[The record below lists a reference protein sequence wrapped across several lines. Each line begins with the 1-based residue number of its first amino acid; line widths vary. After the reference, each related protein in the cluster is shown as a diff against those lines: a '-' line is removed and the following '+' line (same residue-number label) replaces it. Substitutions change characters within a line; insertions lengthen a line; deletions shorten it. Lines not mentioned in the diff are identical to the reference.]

1 MPATDPRAARL
12 RQRHRHPG
20 GHILII
26 SLSRQGMEI
35 PYQFFQIEKY
45 GKHTAGKTKITILSL
60 IDHQPDPACGR
71 PDQDPALRPWFPL
84 IL

>member
-1 MPATDPRAARL
+1 MNTKINKRQTYNYKYKFTNTNIDRSVAQPGAQVSSADPRKARL

-35 PYQFFQIEKY
+35 P
-45 GKHTAGKTKITILSL
+45 
-60 IDHQPDPACGR
+60 
-71 PDQDPALRPWFPL
+71 
-84 IL
+84 